1 VENAVKYGGEDRKVA
16 VRARAVERGGYPRV
30 RLEVEDRGL
39 GIPAAEQKQL
49 FEPFWRGAEATSR
62 QIRGS
67 GLGLAL
73 VRSIARAHGGE
84 VTVDSEV
91 GRGSVFAL
99 ELPTAPPSPAPV
111 GGAPRPDT
119 SGTRNEKAH
128 DDIAHP
134 AG

>member
-1 VENAVKYGGEDRKVA
+1 M
-16 VRARAVERGGYPRV
+16 

-73 VRSIARAHGGE
+73 VRSIARAHGGDLRLRDAAPG
-84 VTVDSEV
+84 TI
-91 GRGSVFAL
+91 A
-99 ELPTAPPSPAPV
+99 ELDLP
-111 GGAPRPDT
+111 
-119 SGTRNEKAH
+119 H
-128 DDIAHP
+128 

>member
-1 VENAVKYGGEDRKVA
+1 VRNLVENAVKYGGDDRLVT
-16 VRARAVERGGYPRV
+16 VRASALAKSGRRWV
-30 RLEVEDRGL
+30 RIAVEDRGL
-39 GIPAAEQKQL
+39 GIPASEQKQL

-73 VRSIARAHGGE
+73 VQSIVGAHGGMVS
-84 VTVDSEV
+84 VTSEP

-99 ELPTAPPSPAPV
+99 DLPAAEPAAHDS
-111 GGAPRPDT
+111 GAKKED
-119 SGTRNEKAH
+119 GKAH
-128 DDIAHP
+128 DLAHP